1 MENVYFKPWVGS
13 NYKDA
18 VKKIL
23 VIGDSHYC
31 GACQN
36 CGVRGYCSI
45 KEMGDCVNFTSNV
58 VREYLDFLNGKK
70 ESDMWMRSF
79 KCFDKI
85 LLGQDATKEERTE
98 MWNGIAFYNFVQTA
112 ISGVTSNAKYT
123 QKDYVDS
130 SAMALEIIKELHPDY
145 VIVWGKRAYNYLPD
159 TDWLSEDKAYLLP
172 NGHKVYCL
180 RIDHPSRA
188 HQATWSKEVKKFLEK

>member
-1 MENVYFKPWVGS
+1 MRQKFTIREIVVQWYLLNQITTNYYHLLQWIASMMHIKVYSATF
-13 NYKDA
+13 
-18 VKKIL
+18 
-23 VIGDSHYC
+23 
-31 GACQN
+31 Q
-36 CGVRGYCSI
+36 R
-45 KEMGDCVNFTSNV
+45 
-58 VREYLDFLNGKK
+58 
-70 ESDMWMRSF
+70 F